1 MGDTTTTTTAQQRII
16 QACEA
21 EFNAHDND
29 CSGFVRAVSHDLGI
43 TLTGLANQIVDEIQA
58 APWTIVS
65 DGVQAKAQ
73 ADLGFL
79 VIGGLKENPHGHVV
93 VVVTGPL
100 AAGKYPT
107 AYWGRLGSIGKKNT
121 TINWAWNLQDRDKVI
136 YGYIALPPQQ

>member
-1 MGDTTTTTTAQQRII
+1 MADTTTTTTAQQRII

-58 APWTIVS
+58 APWTTVS

-79 VIGGLKENPHGHVV
+79 VIGGLKEDPHGHVV

-121 TINWAWNLQDRDKVI
+121 TINWAWNSQDRNKVI